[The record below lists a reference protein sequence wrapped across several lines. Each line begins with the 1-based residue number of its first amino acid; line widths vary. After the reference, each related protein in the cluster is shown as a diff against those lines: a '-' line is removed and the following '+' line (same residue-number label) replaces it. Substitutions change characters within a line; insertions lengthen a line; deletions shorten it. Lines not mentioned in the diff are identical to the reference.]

1 MRTQLFIVNF
11 LSIFSS
17 KIFPLSLLAQYDDL
31 TRNSNA
37 LTEGEE
43 KEFLT
48 FVRSSQLLV
57 SSITNTR
64 EEVQRRDLELETLMK
79 ENTGNGTYLVQL
91 TIY

>member
-1 MRTQLFIVNF
+1 MTGPRLESNSQDGTE
-11 LSIFSS
+11 
-17 KIFPLSLLAQYDDL
+17 LSLLTQYDDL

-79 ENTGNGTYLVQL
+79 ENTGNGTLSN
-91 TIY
+91 

>member
-1 MRTQLFIVNF
+1 MTGPRLESNSQDGTE
-11 LSIFSS
+11 
-17 KIFPLSLLAQYDDL
+17 LSLLTQYDDL

-57 SSITNTR
+57 SSISNTR

-79 ENTGNGTYLVQL
+79 ENTGNGTLSN
-91 TIY
+91 

>member
-1 MRTQLFIVNF
+1 MTGVKLKLESNSQDGTE
-11 LSIFSS
+11 
-17 KIFPLSLLAQYDDL
+17 LSLLTQYDDL
-31 TRNSNA
+31 IRNSNA

-57 SSITNTR
+57 SSISNTR

-79 ENTGNGTYLVQL
+79 ENTGNGTLSN
-91 TIY
+91 

>member
-1 MRTQLFIVNF
+1 MTGVKLKLESNSQDGTE
-11 LSIFSS
+11 
-17 KIFPLSLLAQYDDL
+17 LSLLTQYDDL

-79 ENTGNGTYLVQL
+79 ENTGNGTLSN
-91 TIY
+91 

>member
-1 MRTQLFIVNF
+1 MTGPRLESNSQDGTE
-11 LSIFSS
+11 
-17 KIFPLSLLAQYDDL
+17 LSLLTQYDDL

-57 SSITNTR
+57 SSIINTR

-79 ENTGNGTYLVQL
+79 ENTGNGTLSN
-91 TIY
+91 

>member
-1 MRTQLFIVNF
+1 MTGPRLR
-11 LSIFSS
+11 SS
-17 KIFPLSLLAQYDDL
+17 SQDGTELSLLTQYDDL

-57 SSITNTR
+57 STITNTR

-79 ENTGNGTYLVQL
+79 ENTGNLIPY
-91 TIY
+91 

>member
-1 MRTQLFIVNF
+1 MTGPRLESNSQDGTE
-11 LSIFSS
+11 
-17 KIFPLSLLAQYDDL
+17 LSLLTQYDDL

-37 LTEGEE
+37 LTEGVE

-79 ENTGNGTYLVQL
+79 ENTGNGTLSN
-91 TIY
+91 